1 MFQNWIKF
9 LHLKSAGS
17 ALKCSET
24 QVRVGISTHFLTKF
38 VSFSN
43 IIRYLV

>member
-9 LHLKSAGS
+9 LHLKSADS

-24 QVRVGISTHFLTKF
+24 QVRVAGGVFSAYLENIFLAF
-38 VSFSN
+38 A
-43 IIRYLV
+43 